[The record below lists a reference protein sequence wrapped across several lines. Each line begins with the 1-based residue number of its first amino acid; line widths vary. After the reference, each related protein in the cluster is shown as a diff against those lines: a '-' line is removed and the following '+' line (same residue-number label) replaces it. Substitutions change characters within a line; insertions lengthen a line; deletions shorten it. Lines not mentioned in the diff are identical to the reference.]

1 MPACRP
7 GAPDFPKSDMPV
19 KTDSPHDFRSI
30 LPMLISVVLFSINT
44 LMVRAIS
51 VHAPAA
57 DGWIATVFRG
67 LVGLAVVIAL
77 HGYGRGLRLDR
88 LFASSLITLRGVIGG
103 VAIVIFY
110 ITIVKLGAA
119 RAVILNLTYPVFAS
133 IIAAVWLKEKLSRA
147 ALLWMLLGICGLAVF
162 LSDDGKLFH
171 PSPYDLLAI
180 LGAILAGWVVVI
192 IRKLRHEE
200 HPATIFA
207 AQALYSLLIAS
218 PGVMKL
224 PQLPPVAWG
233 GLILAAIVVAIAQ
246 LEMTRAYQVMSVARG
261 SAIQMLL
268 PIVTGIGGF
277 LCFGETFHTTEILG
291 AMLTL
296 VATWRVVAGK

>member
-1 MPACRP
+1 
-7 GAPDFPKSDMPV
+7 MPV
-19 KTDSPHDFRSI
+19 KNDSPHDFRSI
-30 LPMLISVVLFSINT
+30 LPMLTSVVLFSINT

-67 LVGLAVVIAL
+67 LVGLAVVFAI

-88 LFASSLITLRGVIGG
+88 LFASRLITLRGVIGG

-133 IIAAVWLKEKLSRA
+133 VIAALWLKEKISRA
-147 ALLWMLLGICGLAVF
+147 AMLWMLLGLCGLVVF
-162 LSDDGKLFH
+162 LSDDGKILH

-192 IRKLRHEE
+192 IRRLRHEE
-200 HPATIFA
+200 HHSTIFA

-233 GLILAAIVVAIAQ
+233 GLIMAAIVVAIAQ

-261 SAIQMLL
+261 SSIQMLL
-268 PIVTGIGGF
+268 PVFTGIGGF
-277 LCFGETFHTTEILG
+277 LCFGETFHITEILG

-296 VATWRVVAGK
+296 LATWRIVAGK